1 MTTALAGYLAI
12 GQIAQHLDLT
22 LPDDIAAGEP
32 VTLGIRS
39 VRPDGRS
46 HHDPSFRWPW
56 PGNWTP
62 RIDADASAAECSH
75 GLHIALGWRGLSAT
89 GPVHVCQIVGYR
101 AADVAHVAATKLRV
115 SQAAVLDVWDVHRMV
130 RDGNLRSANLVG
142 ANLSGA
148 DLSYADLRSA
158 NLRGANLRS
167 ADLRSADLRSADLR
181 SANLRYANLRYA
193 NLYAAPTWSAP
204 TCTAPTCTAP
214 TCAPP
219 TCTAPTCATPTC
231 ATPTCPAP
239 TCAPPT
245 TTSGRAGPG
254 AEMLWEDAGSPCD
267 RSSRDHPAAPRPAP
281 CGLRPGAGQA
291 PRREAPQGRRLV
303 VAGGSLRCPHRRRL
317 RRAGR
322 RLPDGPLVAPP
333 HDPRSLAR

>member
-101 AADVAHVAATKLRV
+101 AADVAHVGATKLRV

-130 RDGNLRSANLVG
+130 RDGNLVGANLSG

-148 DLSYADLRSA
+148 DLYGADLSRADLRSA
-158 NLRGANLRS
+158 DLSGANLRSANLYGANLVGANLYGADLYGADLRSADLYGANLRS
-167 ADLRSADLRSADLR
+167 ADLRYADLSGANLRSAYHDK
-181 SANLRYANLRYA
+181 
-193 NLYAAPTWSAP
+193 W
-204 TCTAPTCTAP
+204 TCHDK
-214 TCAPP
+214 
-219 TCTAPTCATPTC
+219 
-231 ATPTCPAP
+231 
-239 TCAPPT
+239 
-245 TTSGRAGPG
+245 RN
-254 AEMLWEDAGSPCD
+254 
-267 RSSRDHPAAPRPAP
+267 
-281 CGLRPGAGQA
+281 
-291 PRREAPQGRRLV
+291 
-303 VAGGSLRCPHRRRL
+303 RL
-317 RRAGR
+317 R
-322 RLPDGPLVAPP
+322 
-333 HDPRSLAR
+333 

>member
-101 AADVAHVAATKLRV
+101 AADVAHVGATKLRV
-115 SQAAVLDVWDVHRMV
+115 SQAAVLDVWDVHRMA
-130 RDGNLRSANLVG
+130 RDGNLVG

-148 DLSYADLRSA
+148 DLYADLRRPALADLS
-158 NLRGANLRS
+158 R
-167 ADLRSADLRSADLR
+167 ADLRSADLSAPR
-181 SANLRYANLRYA
+181 SANLYAA
-193 NLYAAPTWSAP
+193 PPTWSAPTWSAP

-291 PRREAPQGRRLV
+291 PRREAPQGRRVV

-317 RRAGR
+317 RRGPR

-333 HDPRSLAR
+333 HHPRSLAR

>member
-89 GPVHVCQIVGYR
+89 GPVHVCQVVGYR

-130 RDGNLRSANLVG
+130 RDGNLVG
-142 ANLSGA
+142 ANLR
-148 DLSYADLRSA
+148 YADLRSA
-158 NLRGANLRS
+158 DLRYADLRYANLYGADLYGANLRS
-167 ADLRSADLRSADLR
+167 ADLYG
-181 SANLRYANLRYA
+181 ANLRYADLRYA
-193 NLYAAPTWSAP
+193 DLSGANLRSAYHDKW
-204 TCTAPTCTAP
+204 
-214 TCAPP
+214 
-219 TCTAPTCATPTC
+219 
-231 ATPTCPAP
+231 
-239 TCAPPT
+239 
-245 TTSGRAGPG
+245 TS
-254 AEMLWEDAGSPCD
+254 W
-267 RSSRDHPAAPRPAP
+267 
-281 CGLRPGAGQA
+281 
-291 PRREAPQGRRLV
+291 PRRRNALGGRWLTV
-303 VAGGSLRCPHRRRL
+303 
-317 RRAGR
+317 
-322 RLPDGPLVAPP
+322 
-333 HDPRSLAR
+333 RSVQS

>member
-101 AADVAHVAATKLRV
+101 AADVAHVGATKLRV

-130 RDGNLRSANLVG
+130 RDGNLVG

-148 DLSYADLRSA
+148 DLYGADLSRADLRSA
-158 NLRGANLRS
+158 DLSGANLRSADLVGANLVGANLVGANLYGADMYGADLRYADLYGANLRS
-167 ADLRSADLRSADLR
+167 ADLRYANLSRADLRSAHHDK
-181 SANLRYANLRYA
+181 
-193 NLYAAPTWSAP
+193 W
-204 TCTAPTCTAP
+204 TCHDK
-214 TCAPP
+214 
-219 TCTAPTCATPTC
+219 
-231 ATPTCPAP
+231 
-239 TCAPPT
+239 
-245 TTSGRAGPG
+245 RN
-254 AEMLWEDAGSPCD
+254 
-267 RSSRDHPAAPRPAP
+267 
-281 CGLRPGAGQA
+281 
-291 PRREAPQGRRLV
+291 
-303 VAGGSLRCPHRRRL
+303 RL
-317 RRAGR
+317 R
-322 RLPDGPLVAPP
+322 
-333 HDPRSLAR
+333 

>member
-101 AADVAHVAATKLRV
+101 AADVAHVGATKLRV

-130 RDGNLRSANLVG
+130 RDGNLVGANLSGANLYGADLSRADLRSADLSGANLRSADLVGANLVG
-142 ANLSGA
+142 ANLVGANLYGADMYGA
-148 DLSYADLRSA
+148 DLRYADLY
-158 NLRGANLRS
+158 GANLRS
-167 ADLRSADLRSADLR
+167 ADLRYANLSRADLRSAHHDK
-181 SANLRYANLRYA
+181 
-193 NLYAAPTWSAP
+193 W
-204 TCTAPTCTAP
+204 TCHDK
-214 TCAPP
+214 
-219 TCTAPTCATPTC
+219 
-231 ATPTCPAP
+231 
-239 TCAPPT
+239 
-245 TTSGRAGPG
+245 RN
-254 AEMLWEDAGSPCD
+254 
-267 RSSRDHPAAPRPAP
+267 
-281 CGLRPGAGQA
+281 
-291 PRREAPQGRRLV
+291 
-303 VAGGSLRCPHRRRL
+303 RL
-317 RRAGR
+317 R
-322 RLPDGPLVAPP
+322 
-333 HDPRSLAR
+333 